1 MRFIP
6 LIDLTTSYQLNDWF
20 LSAMIITLLL
30 MLITMGPYRYE
41 YVRSFLSMFRFKSP
55 DGDVSYPL
63 LSTFENIV
71 VFILSSISI
80 AIAVGI
86 YSHDIM
92 EEGFSQIIFL
102 SWFSCAV
109 VTCLVAKLILY
120 TVTNKIL
127 YRKQIIALKPS
138 RWNCF
143 FVMSYSVAG
152 LLILI
157 FSVVVV
163 FLDIHLLVLL
173 IFTYLMRILVIIGRI
188 FKIKTTLFKNQR
200 SNSGFI
206 MYLCAFELAPIL
218 IEFMLTSRLFGLI

>member
-1 MRFIP
+1 MLLPI
-6 LIDLTTSYQLNDWF
+6 IDLKTYYGINDWF
-20 LSAMIITLLL
+20 LSAMIVTLLL
-30 MLITMGPYRYE
+30 MLVIMGPYRYD
-41 YVRSFLSMFRFKSP
+41 YVKSFLSMLRFKSP
-55 DGDVSYPL
+55 DGDVSFPL
-63 LSTFENIV
+63 LSTAENIA

-86 YSHDIM
+86 YSHDLM

-102 SWFSCAV
+102 LWYSAAV
-109 VTCLVAKLILY
+109 VVCLVIKLLLY

-127 YRKQIIALKPS
+127 YRKQIITLKPG

-152 LLILI
+152 LIILI
-157 FSVVVV
+157 ISICVV
-163 FLDIHLLVLL
+163 FLNIHLLVLL
-173 IFTYLMRILVIIGRI
+173 IFAYFMRVLVIAGRI

-206 MYLCAFELAPIL
+206 LYLCAFELAPIL
-218 IEFMLTSRLFGLI
+218 IEFLLTSRLFGLI

>member
-1 MRFIP
+1 MLLPI
-6 LIDLTTSYQLNDWF
+6 IDLKTYYGINDWF
-20 LSAMIITLLL
+20 LSAMIVTLLL
-30 MLITMGPYRYE
+30 MLVIMGPYRYD
-41 YVRSFLSMFRFKSP
+41 YVKSFLSMLRFKSP

-63 LSTFENIV
+63 LSTAENIA

-80 AIAVGI
+80 AISVGI
-86 YSHDIM
+86 YSHDLM

-102 SWFSCAV
+102 LWYSAAV
-109 VTCLVAKLILY
+109 VVCLVIKLLLY

-127 YRKQIIALKPS
+127 YRKQIITLKPG

-157 FSVVVV
+157 ISICVV
-163 FLDIHLLVLL
+163 FLNIHLLVLL
-173 IFTYLMRILVIIGRI
+173 IFAYFMRVLVIAGRI

-218 IEFMLTSRLFGLI
+218 IEFLLTSRLFGLI

>member
-1 MRFIP
+1 MKPVPI
-6 LIDLTTSYQLNDWF
+6 IDLVNSYPVNDWF
-20 LSAMIITLLL
+20 LLAMILTLLL
-30 MLITMGPYRYE
+30 MLVIMGPYRYD
-41 YVRSFLSMFRFKSP
+41 YVKSFLSMFRFKSP

-63 LSTFENIV
+63 LSTAENIA
-71 VFILSSISI
+71 VFLLSSVCI

-86 YSHDIM
+86 YSHDLM

-102 SWFSCAV
+102 LWYSFAV
-109 VTCLVAKLILY
+109 AVCLVIKLMLY
-120 TVTNKIL
+120 TATNKIL
-127 YRKQIIALKPS
+127 YNRQIITLKPG

-157 FSVVVV
+157 FSILVV
-163 FLDIHLLVLL
+163 FLNIHFLALLV
-173 IFTYLMRILVIIGRI
+173 FAYLMRLLVITGRI

-200 SNSGFI
+200 SNTGFI
-206 MYLCAFELAPIL
+206 LYLCAFELAPIL

>member
-1 MRFIP
+1 MSFIP
-6 LIDLTTSYQLNDWF
+6 IIDLANSYHLNDWF
-20 LSAMIITLLL
+20 LSAMILTLLL
-30 MLITMGPYRYE
+30 MLIIMGPYRHE

-63 LSTFENIV
+63 LSTTENIV

-80 AIAVGI
+80 AIAVGV
-86 YSHDIM
+86 YSHDLM

-102 SWFSCAV
+102 LWYSFGV
-109 VTCLVAKLILY
+109 VICLVVKLMLY

-127 YRKQIIALKPS
+127 YQRQIITLKPG

-157 FSVVVV
+157 FSIIVV
-163 FLDIHLLVLL
+163 FLDIHLLALL
-173 IFTYLMRILVIIGRI
+173 IFAYLMRVLVIAGRI
-188 FKIKTTLFKNQR
+188 FKIKTTLFKNR
-200 SNSGFI
+200 HSNSGFI
-206 MYLCAFELAPIL
+206 LYLCAFELAPIV

>member
-143 FVMSYSVAG
+143 FVMFYSVAG

>member
-1 MRFIP
+1 MLLPI
-6 LIDLTTSYQLNDWF
+6 IDLKTYYGINDWF
-20 LSAMIITLLL
+20 LSAMIVTLLL
-30 MLITMGPYRYE
+30 MLVIMGPYRYD
-41 YVRSFLSMFRFKSP
+41 YVKSFLSMLRFKSP

-63 LSTFENIV
+63 LSTAENIA

-86 YSHDIM
+86 YSHDLM

-102 SWFSCAV
+102 LWYSAAV
-109 VTCLVAKLILY
+109 VVCLVIKLLLY

-127 YRKQIIALKPS
+127 YRKQIITLKPG

-157 FSVVVV
+157 ISICVV
-163 FLDIHLLVLL
+163 FLNIHLLTLL
-173 IFTYLMRILVIIGRI
+173 IFAYLMRILVISGRI
-188 FKIKTTLFKNQR
+188 FKMKTTLFKNQR
-200 SNSGFI
+200 SNLGFI

-218 IEFMLTSRLFGLI
+218 IEFTLTSKLFGLI

>member
-20 LSAMIITLLL
+20 LSAMIVTLLL
-30 MLITMGPYRYE
+30 MLITMGPYRYD

-63 LSTFENIV
+63 LSTFENIL
-71 VFILSSISI
+71 VFLLSSISI

-102 SWFSCAV
+102 LWYSCGV
-109 VTCLVAKLILY
+109 VVCLVVKLILY

-143 FVMSYSVAG
+143 FVMSYSVSG
-152 LLILI
+152 LLILF
-157 FSVVVV
+157 FSIIVV

-173 IFTYLMRILVIIGRI
+173 IFAYLMRALVITGRI
-188 FKIKTTLFKNQR
+188 FKIKTTLFKNRR

>member
-1 MRFIP
+1 MLLPI
-6 LIDLTTSYQLNDWF
+6 IDLKTYYGINDWF
-20 LSAMIITLLL
+20 LSAMIVTLLL
-30 MLITMGPYRYE
+30 MLVIMGPYRYD
-41 YVRSFLSMFRFKSP
+41 YVKSFLSMLRFKSP

-63 LSTFENIV
+63 LSTAENIA

-86 YSHDIM
+86 YSHDLM

-102 SWFSCAV
+102 LWYSAAV
-109 VTCLVAKLILY
+109 VVCLVIKLLLY

-127 YRKQIIALKPS
+127 YRKQIITLKPG

-152 LLILI
+152 LFILV
-157 FSVVVV
+157 FSIITV
-163 FLDIHLLVLL
+163 FLDFHLLTLL
-173 IFTYLMRILVIIGRI
+173 IFAYLMRILVISGRI

-200 SNSGFI
+200 SNLGFI

-218 IEFMLTSRLFGLI
+218 IEFTLTSKLFGLI

>member
-1 MRFIP
+1 MLLPI
-6 LIDLTTSYQLNDWF
+6 IDLKTYYGINDWF
-20 LSAMIITLLL
+20 LSAMIVTLLL
-30 MLITMGPYRYE
+30 MLVIMGPYRYD
-41 YVRSFLSMFRFKSP
+41 YVKSFLSMLRFKSP

-63 LSTFENIV
+63 LSTAENIA

-86 YSHDIM
+86 YSHDLM

-102 SWFSCAV
+102 LWYSAAV
-109 VTCLVAKLILY
+109 VVCLVIKLLLY

-127 YRKQIIALKPS
+127 YRKQIITLKPG

-152 LLILI
+152 LIILI
-157 FSVVVV
+157 ISICVV
-163 FLDIHLLVLL
+163 FLNIHLLVLL
-173 IFTYLMRILVIIGRI
+173 IFAYFMRVLVIAGRI

-206 MYLCAFELAPIL
+206 LYLCAFELAPIL
-218 IEFMLTSRLFGLI
+218 IEFLLTSRLFGLI

>member
-1 MRFIP
+1 MKFIP
-6 LIDLTTSYQLNDWF
+6 IIDLAGSYHLNDWF
-20 LSAMIITLLL
+20 LSAMILTLLL
-30 MLITMGPYRYE
+30 MLVIMGPYRYD
-41 YVRSFLSMFRFKSP
+41 YVKSFLSMFRFKSP

-63 LSTFENIV
+63 LSTAENIA

-80 AIAVGI
+80 GISVGV
-86 YSHDIM
+86 YSHDLM
-92 EEGFSQIIFL
+92 EEGFSQVIFL
-102 SWFSCAV
+102 LWYSAAV
-109 VTCLVAKLILY
+109 VVCLVIKLMLY

-127 YRKQIIALKPS
+127 YSRQIITLKPG

-152 LLILI
+152 FLILL
-157 FSVVVV
+157 FSIIVV
-163 FLDIHLLVLL
+163 FLDIHILALL
-173 IFTYLMRILVIIGRI
+173 IFAYLMRIMVITGRI

-206 MYLCAFELAPIL
+206 MYLCAFELAPII

>member
-1 MRFIP
+1 MLLPI
-6 LIDLTTSYQLNDWF
+6 IDLKTYYGINDWF
-20 LSAMIITLLL
+20 LSAMIVTLLL
-30 MLITMGPYRYE
+30 MLVIMGPYRYD
-41 YVRSFLSMFRFKSP
+41 YVKSFLSMLRFKSP

-63 LSTFENIV
+63 LSTAENIA

-86 YSHDIM
+86 YSHDLM

-102 SWFSCAV
+102 LWYSAAV
-109 VTCLVAKLILY
+109 VVCLVIKLLLY

-127 YRKQIIALKPS
+127 YRKQIITLKPG

-157 FSVVVV
+157 ISIFVV
-163 FLDIHLLVLL
+163 FLNIHFLVLL
-173 IFTYLMRILVIIGRI
+173 IFAYFMRVLVIAGRI

-206 MYLCAFELAPIL
+206 LYLCAFELAPIL
-218 IEFMLTSRLFGLI
+218 IEFLLTSRLFGLI

>member
-1 MRFIP
+1 MLLPIIN
-6 LIDLTTSYQLNDWF
+6 LKTYYGINDWF
-20 LSAMIITLLL
+20 LSVMIVTLLL
-30 MLITMGPYRYE
+30 MLVIMGPYRYD
-41 YVRSFLSMFRFKSP
+41 YVKSFLSMLRFKSP

-63 LSTFENIV
+63 LSTAENIA

-86 YSHDIM
+86 YSHDLM

-102 SWFSCAV
+102 LWYSAAV
-109 VTCLVAKLILY
+109 VVCLVIKLLLY

-127 YRKQIIALKPS
+127 YRKQIITLKPG

-152 LLILI
+152 LIILI
-157 FSVVVV
+157 ISICVV
-163 FLDIHLLVLL
+163 FLNIHLLVLL
-173 IFTYLMRILVIIGRI
+173 ILSYFMRVLVIAGRI

-206 MYLCAFELAPIL
+206 LYLCAFELAPIL
-218 IEFMLTSRLFGLI
+218 IEFLLTSRLFGLI

>member
-71 VFILSSISI
+71 VFLLSSISI
-80 AIAVGI
+80 AISVGI
-86 YSHDIM
+86 YSQDIM

-102 SWFSCAV
+102 SWYSCGV

-120 TVTNKIL
+120 TVINKIL

-143 FVMSYSVAG
+143 FVMSYSVSG

-163 FLDIHLLVLL
+163 FLDIHVLVLL
-173 IFTYLMRILVIIGRI
+173 IFAYLMRFLVITGRI

>member
-1 MRFIP
+1 MLLPI
-6 LIDLTTSYQLNDWF
+6 IDLKTYYGINDWF
-20 LSAMIITLLL
+20 LSAMIVTLLL
-30 MLITMGPYRYE
+30 MLVIMGPYRYD
-41 YVRSFLSMFRFKSP
+41 YVKSFLSMLRFKNP

-63 LSTFENIV
+63 LSTAENIA

-86 YSHDIM
+86 YSHDLM

-102 SWFSCAV
+102 LWYSAAV
-109 VTCLVAKLILY
+109 VVCLVIKLLLY

-127 YRKQIIALKPS
+127 YRKQIITLKPG

-157 FSVVVV
+157 ISICVV
-163 FLDIHLLVLL
+163 FLNIHLLTLL
-173 IFTYLMRILVIIGRI
+173 IFAYLMRILVISGRI

-200 SNSGFI
+200 SNLGFI

-218 IEFMLTSRLFGLI
+218 IEFTLTSKLFGLI